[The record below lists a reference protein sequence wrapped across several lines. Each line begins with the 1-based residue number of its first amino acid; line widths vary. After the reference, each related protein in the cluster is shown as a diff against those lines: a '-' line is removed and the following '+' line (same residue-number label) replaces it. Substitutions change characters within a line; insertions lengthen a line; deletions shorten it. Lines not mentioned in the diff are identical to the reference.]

1 MDTDN
6 IKLQVLDEDTEL
18 LNAIQGKSPS
28 ITTTTE
34 PTISIETK
42 VKDFISKTNP
52 KLYILTPCFGG
63 MCYINYMTCL
73 INTITLFRQLQFPIQ
88 IEFCKNDSL
97 VPRAR
102 NNLVARAMN
111 DPLMTH
117 IIFID
122 NDISWDPLDIIKLI
136 LSEKDIV
143 GGIYPLKNY
152 DWSKLLVDQENP
164 YNSNIIQGWLDKKN
178 KSQLRNLI
186 SDEKMIQNNLLT
198 YNVNYLE
205 KYLHVENNLGKVK
218 HVATG
223 FMMIKRDVF
232 TKMAKSFP
240 STKYVDDVNFL
251 TPEENAFAYALFD
264 CGVEEGHYFS
274 EDWLFCHRWM
284 KMGNEIWMDVSINL
298 THTGIEEYSG
308 SYISSII

>member
-18 LNAIQGKSPS
+18 LNTIQGKTHN
-28 ITTTTE
+28 ITTSTE
-34 PTISIETK
+34 PTISIEEK
-42 VKDFISKTNP
+42 VKAFISKTNP

-63 MCYINYMTCL
+63 TCYINYMTCL

-122 NDISWDPLDIIKLI
+122 NDITWDPIDILKLI
-136 LSEKDIV
+136 LSEKEIV

-152 DWSKLLVDQENP
+152 DWSKLLVDPKNP
-164 YNSNIIQGWLDKKN
+164 YNSNIVQGWIDKKN
-178 KSQLRNLI
+178 QSQLRDLI

-198 YNVNYLE
+198 YNVNYLG
-205 KYLHVENNLGKVK
+205 KLLQIENNLAKVK

-232 TKMAKSFP
+232 NKMAKSFP

-251 TPEENAFAYALFD
+251 KPEENEFAYALFD

-274 EDWLFCHRWM
+274 EDWLFCHRWT

-298 THTGIEEYSG
+298 THIGIEEYSG
-308 SYISSII
+308 SYVSSII

>member
-18 LNAIQGKSPS
+18 LNAIIGKSPT
-28 ITTTTE
+28 INTITE
-34 PTISIETK
+34 PTISIELK
-42 VKDFISKTNP
+42 IKEFINKTNP

-63 MCYINYMTCL
+63 TCYINYMTCI
-73 INTITLFRQLQFPIQ
+73 INTLTLFRQLQFPIQ

-102 NNLVARAMN
+102 NNLIARAMS
-111 DPLMTH
+111 DPRMTH

-122 NDISWDPLDIIKLI
+122 NDITWDPVDILKLI
-136 LSEKDIV
+136 LSEKEVV

-152 DWSKLLVDQENP
+152 NWSKLLIDPKNP

-178 KSQLRNLI
+178 KSQLRDLI
-186 SDEKMIQNNLLT
+186 SDENIIQHNLLT
-198 YNVNYLE
+198 YNVNYLGN
-205 KYLHVENNLGKVK
+205 LLQIDNNLAKVK

-223 FMMIKRDVF
+223 FMMIKREVF

-251 TPEENAFAYALFD
+251 KPEENEFAYALFD

-274 EDWLFCHRWM
+274 EDWLFCHRWT
-284 KMGNEIWMDVSINL
+284 KMGNEIWIDVSINL
-298 THTGIEEYSG
+298 THIGIEEFSG